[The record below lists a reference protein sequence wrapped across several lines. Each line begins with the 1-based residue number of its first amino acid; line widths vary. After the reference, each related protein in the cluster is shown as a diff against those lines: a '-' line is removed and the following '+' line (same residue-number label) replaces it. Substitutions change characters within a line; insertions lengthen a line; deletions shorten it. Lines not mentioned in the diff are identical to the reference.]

1 MDVPDADL
9 IIRSSDLVKFRV
21 HKAVL
26 TMASPFFRDRLSR
39 PQLSDSE
46 SVDGLPVVQLPE
58 NAELLNCLISMLY
71 PVPPVIPHS
80 YDKVLYLLA
89 ACQKYDMIQVLSSIR
104 AEVNRGNFPAPVGT
118 EAFRAYA
125 IASNKILAPEMESA
139 ACLTLDHSMTFETLG
154 EGLRFFDG
162 WALRDLA
169 RFRKRRR
176 DNLLTCL
183 KSFLHA
189 KGPSSIWAG
198 CSNPMRIEL
207 PGGSYKT
214 HPLPSWLYQILS
226 QNINDLKLKVFTH
239 PLSTPSNIR
248 VEYVTAIQAH
258 AGCHVCS
265 RVCMTNGLTFYA
277 ELESKLTQ
285 ARDSVHIF
293 LSLILKYLMIHLPVG
308 TRAQLTQVSGFGD
321 ACEVTT

>member
-21 HKAVL
+21 HKSVL
-26 TMASPFFRDRLSR
+26 AMASPFFRDLLSL
-39 PQLSDSE
+39 PQPSDGE

-58 NAELLNCLISMLY
+58 DAELLNCLMSMLY
-71 PVPPVIPHS
+71 PVHPVIPDS

-89 ACQKYDMIQVLSSIR
+89 TCQKYDMIQVQSSIR
-104 AEVNRGNFPAPVGT
+104 AEVNRRSFPAPVGT
-118 EAFRAYA
+118 EVFRAYA
-125 IASNKILAPEMESA
+125 IASSKGLTPEMENA
-139 ACLTLDHSMTFETLG
+139 GHLTLDYPMTFETLG

-169 RFRKRRR
+169 RFRKRCR

-183 KSFLHA
+183 ESFLQV
-189 KGPSSIWAG
+189 KGPSSIWVG
-198 CSNPMRIEL
+198 CPNSVLIGF
-207 PGGSYKT
+207 PGPRVSSF
-214 HPLPSWLYQILS
+214 PSWLYQVLS
-226 QNINDLKLKVFTH
+226 RNIDGLKLQVFTH
-239 PLSTPSNIR
+239 PLTTPSSIR

-265 RVCMTNGLTFYA
+265 QVCMTNGLTFCA

-285 ARDSVHIF
+285 ARDKVHIF

-308 TRAQLTQVSGFGD
+308 TR
-321 ACEVTT
+321 